1 MILFRKM
8 RKKIFHVLLI
18 FLLSIAVYKPL
29 IAQTTIGEIPLP
41 SADYHRLPAGPGSF
55 AAWLRQ
61 RPLKNKNLPVLDY
74 RGRIFKAAGDS
85 VVAAVLDLDI
95 KGRRLEQCM
104 DILVRLYADYL
115 WQNKQG
121 KDLILPLPG
130 GYWLTWADWKKGFRP
145 IFKGIEVRLFLSA
158 QADSGEMSYKKY
170 LNTVFAESHTQ
181 QFYHAYKPITPEMVA
196 VGDFIVKKGTKG
208 HAVLIADM
216 AVNEHGD
223 LIALVGNGDTPACQ
237 FFLINYKKDEAWI
250 PLDFERENL
259 LLPLRRKMSWDGL
272 RRFNLIRGSD

>member
-8 RKKIFHVLLI
+8 RKKIFHVLLM

-61 RPLKNKNLPVLDY
+61 RPLKNKDLPVLDY

-104 DILVRLYADYL
+104 DIIIR
-115 WQNKQG
+115 
-121 KDLILPLPG
+121 
-130 GYWLTWADWKKGFRP
+130 FRA
-145 IFKGIEVRLFLSA
+145 EV
-158 QADSGEMSYKKY
+158 
-170 LNTVFAESHTQ
+170 
-181 QFYHAYKPITPEMVA
+181 
-196 VGDFIVKKGTKG
+196 
-208 HAVLIADM
+208 
-216 AVNEHGD
+216 
-223 LIALVGNGDTPACQ
+223 
-237 FFLINYKKDEAWI
+237 
-250 PLDFERENL
+250 
-259 LLPLRRKMSWDGL
+259 
-272 RRFNLIRGSD
+272 